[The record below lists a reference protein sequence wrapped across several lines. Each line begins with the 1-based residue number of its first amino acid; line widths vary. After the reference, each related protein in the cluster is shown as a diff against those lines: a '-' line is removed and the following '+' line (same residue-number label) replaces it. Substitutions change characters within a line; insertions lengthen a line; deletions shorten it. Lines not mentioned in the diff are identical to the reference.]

1 MTRVLAI
8 LAFATTLSAQSS
20 APVLNLISADGTEA
34 INTVEHDGQRLI
46 ALNTLANFFN
56 FEVPASNADNT
67 ITITSNSQNIILTAD
82 DRLAS
87 VRDRL
92 VSLSSPPRQ
101 INDQWLVPQDFISR
115 ALAPIAT
122 QSIDVREQSGL
133 ILIGEVL
140 VPRVSVRFQPQLLS
154 ANLEIDVTPSTSHTV
169 TEEQGRLLIKF
180 TADAVDVVRLARP
193 RGDIVK
199 EILVDSSLPGL
210 SIELGSTFESFDISS
225 PTTSDG
231 EAKILVDLKATIPPA
246 APTTVPPGAEDD
258 IPPAV
263 REELPDFG
271 VSASIRTIVIDAGHG
286 GSDDGSRGPA
296 GTLEKDIT
304 LNVARRLRDALEAQL
319 GARVILTRNRDTVVE
334 LDERA
339 AIANNNEAD
348 LFISLHANSSV
359 SPIPSGAEVF
369 FLSIDEYG
377 AEARELADR
386 QGNYLPVVGG
396 NIREID
402 MILWEMAQARHL
414 EDSAHFAQLVETEL
428 RRRVRMSPRAVQPA
442 PFRVLVGAN
451 MPAVLIE
458 MGFISNAEQ
467 EQELASGTFQDSVV
481 EAIVSSVFR
490 FRDYL
495 EQPRNTEDQ
504 IVRFGEIEERQPIE
518 PTPQNPKR

>member
-1 MTRVLAI
+1 MMRVLAI
-8 LAFATTLSAQSS
+8 VALATTLSAQSS
-20 APVLNLISADGTEA
+20 APVLTLISAEGKET
-34 INTVEHDGQRLI
+34 IQTVEHDNKQLI
-46 ALNTLANFFN
+46 ALSTLANLFD
-56 FEVPASNADNT
+56 FEVPTDDLSNT

-101 INDQWLVPQDFISR
+101 VNGQWLVPQDFISR

-122 QSIDVREQSGL
+122 QSIDVRAQSGL
-133 ILIGEVL
+133 ILIGDVL
-140 VPRVSVRFQPQLLS
+140 VPRVTVRFRPQIFS
-154 ANLEIDVTPSTSHTV
+154 ANLEIDVTPSASHTI

-180 TADAVDVVRLARP
+180 TANAVDVVRVARP

-210 SIELGSTFESFDISS
+210 SIELGPTFESFDVSS
-225 PTTSDG
+225 PETTNG
-231 EAKILVDLKATIPPA
+231 EVKILVDLKAIIPPA
-246 APTTVPPGAEDD
+246 VSTTVPPVAERD
-258 IPPAV
+258 IPLPV
-263 REELPDFG
+263 REGLPDFG
-271 VSASIRTIVIDAGHG
+271 VSSSIRTIVIDAGHG
-286 GSDDGSRGPA
+286 GSDNGSQGPS
-296 GTLEKDIT
+296 GTLEKNVT
-304 LNVARRLRDALEAQL
+304 LNVARRLRDALEARL
-319 GARVILTRNRDTVVE
+319 GARTILTRNRDTVVE

-359 SPIPSGAEVF
+359 SPLPSGAEVF

-396 NIREID
+396 YVREID

-414 EDSAHFAQLVETEL
+414 ADSAHFAQLVETEL
-428 RRRVRMSPRAVQPA
+428 RRRVRMSPRPVQPA

-451 MPAVLIE
+451 MPAILIE
-458 MGFISNAEQ
+458 MGFISNAQQ
-467 EQELASGTFQDSVV
+467 ERELASGTFQNSVV

-495 EQPRNTEDQ
+495 ARPRNPEDQ
-504 IVRFGEIEERQPIE
+504 LVRFGELEERQAAK
-518 PTPQNPKR
+518 PTPPNPPR